1 MYSNIHPMTTRSK
14 ENIFKPKV
22 YNTVLTHKEPEI
34 VQEALNDFRRVQAM
48 QNEYN
53 ALINNG
59 TWSQV
64 LRKADYKL
72 IGNKWVYRVKYNI
85 VGVWPSIKLD

>member
-1 MYSNIHPMTTRSK
+1 MTTRSK

-22 YNTVLTHKEPEI
+22 YNTVPET

-48 QNEYN
+48 QNESN

-64 LRKADYKL
+64 LRKVDYKL

>member
-1 MYSNIHPMTTRSK
+1 MTTRSK

-22 YNTVLTHKEPEI
+22 CNTVLTHKEPEI

-48 QNEYN
+48 QNESN

-59 TWSQV
+59 TWS
-64 LRKADYKL
+64 
-72 IGNKWVYRVKYNI
+72 
-85 VGVWPSIKLD
+85 

>member
-1 MYSNIHPMTTRSK
+1 MTTRSK

-59 TWSQV
+59 TWS
-64 LRKADYKL
+64 
-72 IGNKWVYRVKYNI
+72 
-85 VGVWPSIKLD
+85 